1 MSTSFET
8 LALDKDGAV
17 LTVTIN
23 NTNSAINVF
32 RHETV
37 VEISELVTLLQ
48 NDNSTKVVIFKSGNA
63 EFFSEPDPDTPGIAA
78 TQGATFLSM
87 SNLPQP
93 VIAMVSGPAR
103 GIANEFLAACDMRFA
118 SKKARFSNF
127 EVTLGLHPG
136 TGGVAW
142 MPLHIGRA
150 RAMEFVLSG
159 NDLDPETAEK
169 YGYVNKAFDTPEE
182 MNDYVGRL
190 AQRIALFP
198 LAGISSIK
206 KTVTDTIQPKSE
218 QIAIEGAEWDRLVGQ
233 KLETELVGKFIT
245 LSKNFTDIE
254 FELHVPRDVIK
265 VYED

>member
-1 MSTSFET
+1 MLTRYNCAGEPNPDAPG
-8 LALDKDGAV
+8 LA
-17 LTVTIN
+17 
-23 NTNSAINVF
+23 AI
-32 RHETV
+32 
-37 VEISELVTLLQ
+37 
-48 NDNSTKVVIFKSGNA
+48 
-63 EFFSEPDPDTPGIAA
+63 
-78 TQGATFLSM
+78 QGATFLNM

-118 SKKARFSNF
+118 SKNARFSNF

-182 MNDYVGRL
+182 MNKYVERL

-206 KTVTDTIQPKSE
+206 KSVTDTIQPKSA

-233 KLETELVGKFIT
+233 KLEMELVGKFVTI
-245 LSKNFTDIE
+245 SKNFTDVE
-254 FELHVPRDVIK
+254 FELHVPQDVIK
-265 VYED
+265 VYEN

>member
-1 MSTSFET
+1 M
-8 LALDKDGAV
+8 
-17 LTVTIN
+17 LTRYN
-23 NTNSAINVF
+23 CA
-32 RHETV
+32 
-37 VEISELVTLLQ
+37 
-48 NDNSTKVVIFKSGNA
+48 G
-63 EFFSEPDPDTPGIAA
+63 EPDPDTPGIAA
-78 TQGATFLSM
+78 TQGATFLNM

-218 QIAIEGAEWDRLVGQ
+218 QIAIEGVEWDRLVGQ
-233 KLETELVGKFIT
+233 NLEQELVGKFVT

-254 FELHVPRDVIK
+254 FELHVPRDVIM
-265 VYED
+265 VYKD

>member
-1 MSTSFET
+1 MISF
-8 LALDKDGAV
+8 LSQA
-17 LTVTIN
+17 
-23 NTNSAINVF
+23 
-32 RHETV
+32 
-37 VEISELVTLLQ
+37 
-48 NDNSTKVVIFKSGNA
+48 
-63 EFFSEPDPDTPGIAA
+63 SEPNPDAPGLAA
-78 TQGATFLSM
+78 IQGATFLNM

-118 SKKARFSNF
+118 SKNARFSNF

-182 MNDYVGRL
+182 MNKYVERL

-206 KTVTDTIQPKSE
+206 KSVTDTIQPKSA

-233 KLETELVGKFIT
+233 KLEMELVGKFVTI
-245 LSKNFTDIE
+245 SKNFTDVE
-254 FELHVPRDVIK
+254 FELHVPQDVIK
-265 VYED
+265 VYEN